1 MTSEVLPFSIAG
13 VVLFGLGLW
22 RYLACGHRF
31 RNVLSLNV
39 MSSGVFLF
47 LVTLAYRREG
57 GPDPVPHAMVLTG
70 IVVAVSATALALILI
85 RHLGTEGDVEHPG
98 RSAPVE

>member
-1 MTSEVLPFSIAG
+1 MSESMLFSTLAVL
-13 VVLFGLGLW
+13 LFGFGLW
-22 RYLACGHRF
+22 RYLASEDPF

-47 LVTLAYRREG
+47 LVSIAYRRDG
-57 GPDPVPHAMVLTG
+57 PPDPVPHAMVLTG

-85 RHLGTEGDVEHPG
+85 RHRKPEPHEEAGGPPT
-98 RSAPVE
+98 AQ